1 MDKKREKQIEA
12 AILWAVAA
20 KSPDADA
27 ICTVLESMPRRYQ
40 DIFFD
45 RVIKREKWSKIGAKH
60 HYSDRQLRRIL
71 LDAFCY
77 LDKEL
82 TKARSCGLI
91 STETWWKYFN

>member
-1 MDKKREKQIEA
+1 
-12 AILWAVAA
+12 
-20 KSPDADA
+20 
-27 ICTVLESMPRRYQ
+27 
-40 DIFFD
+40 
-45 RVIKREKWSKIGAKH
+45 VIKREKWSKIGAKH